1 MIKNAMTENTTIGNG
16 SGRRRSYWR
25 IAAWATAALILLLPL
40 VAGADWTVG
49 DFVFAAML
57 LFGSLGAYELA
68 VRMTRNTA
76 YRAGV
81 GVAIV
86 GAFLLV
92 WVNAAVGITDSDAD
106 ILFFT
111 VVPTVGIIGA
121 VIARFQPDGMA
132 RAMFATALVQALVA
146 VVALIAGIV
155 PAYNSAFEILGIT
168 GFFVVLFVGSAML
181 FREAARGKTDNSTL
195 TDKLKVHTL
204 LSALTVIVG
213 ASLVTYMMYVES
225 EPGLIPLLLTVCGIG
240 WYLIT
245 RVRLRSRGD

>member
-1 MIKNAMTENTTIGNG
+1 MINAMTENTTIGNG

-40 VAGADWTVG
+40 VAGADWTLG

-57 LFGSLGAYELA
+57 LFGSLGAYELV

-76 YRAGV
+76 YRAGM

-86 GAFLLV
+86 AAFLLV

-121 VIARFQPDGMA
+121 VIARFQPRGMA
-132 RAMFATALVQALVA
+132 LAMSATALALALVA
-146 VVALIAGIV
+146 VTALVSGMV
-155 PAYNSAFEILGIT
+155 PVFNPAFEILGIT
-168 GFFVVLFVGSAML
+168 AFYVALFVGSALL
-181 FREAARGKTDNSTL
+181 FREAARGGPE
-195 TDKLKVHTL
+195 H
-204 LSALTVIVG
+204 AAG
-213 ASLVTYMMYVES
+213 
-225 EPGLIPLLLTVCGIG
+225 
-240 WYLIT
+240 
-245 RVRLRSRGD
+245 